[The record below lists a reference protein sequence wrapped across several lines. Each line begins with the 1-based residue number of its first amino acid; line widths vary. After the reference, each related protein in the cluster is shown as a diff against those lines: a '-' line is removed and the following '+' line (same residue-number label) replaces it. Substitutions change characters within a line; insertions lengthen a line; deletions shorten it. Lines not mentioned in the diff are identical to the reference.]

1 MDVRAAGRRGA
12 GVPRAEACLGTMD
25 THDRI
30 RARAKP
36 ATASEAR
43 HMLELLNSLGG
54 TIFRQL
60 LWQKASDLDLTY
72 AQSQVLFRLAEHP
85 GSHMGDVAKAFGVT
99 LPAVTHIVDRLEEKG
114 LVVRGDHPADR
125 RVYVLD
131 LTRAGKALVDELEAI
146 RLRGMERVLTR
157 MAAAERRQVLAG
169 LEALVDAA
177 ESVPEDEAQSARARR
192 SRK

>member
-1 MDVRAAGRRGA
+1 MDA
-12 GVPRAEACLGTMD
+12 
-25 THDRI
+25 HDRV
-30 RARAKP
+30 RARAKR
-36 ATASEAR
+36 AREAR

-114 LVVRGDHPADR
+114 LVARGDHPADR

-131 LTRAGKALVDELEAI
+131 LTRAGKALVEELEAI
-146 RLRGMERVLTR
+146 RLRGMERVLAR
-157 MAAAERRQVLAG
+157 MTADDRRRVLTG

-177 ESVPEDEAQSARARR
+177 ESVSEHDTRTPRGRRASA
-192 SRK
+192 

>member
-1 MDVRAAGRRGA
+1 
-12 GVPRAEACLGTMD
+12 
-25 THDRI
+25 
-30 RARAKP
+30 
-36 ATASEAR
+36 
-43 HMLELLNSLGG
+43 
-54 TIFRQL
+54 
-60 LWQKASDLDLTY
+60 
-72 AQSQVLFRLAEHP
+72 
-85 GSHMGDVAKAFGVT
+85 MGDVAKAFGVT

-177 ESVPEDEAQSARARR
+177 ESVPDDEAQAARARR